1 MLDPTSKSNT
11 ASGKPSAEIRSSLRL
26 LADPQQS
33 QRPLQPPL
41 ESSRRRLK
49 RRAGRRSLPKN
60 SVLKRLDALYWKRL
74 LRYFYIRFLRMQSSP
89 GAIARGA
96 AAGVFAGSF
105 PLLGLQTIIGI
116 AIATCIQG
124 NKVVAAA
131 STWISNPFTYVPLF
145 ALNFHIGRRLLGLSP
160 ITELPTSP
168 ADLEAWLSMGRDV
181 AAALMLGSLITGIV
195 VSVLGYYIGLA
206 VALRVRKAREVRRR

>member
-11 ASGKPSAEIRSSLRL
+11 ASGKPSAGIRSSLRL

-33 QRPLQPPL
+33 QRPPRSPL

-131 STWISNPFTYVPLF
+131 STWISNPLTYVPLF

-195 VSVLGYYIGLA
+195 ASVLGYYIGLA
-206 VALRVRKAREVRRR
+206 VALRVRKAREVRRS